1 MFKISTSLP
10 LCSYLWICEAVK
22 CILYFCEGIFTWQLQ
37 SISGS
42 GRDTIGDI
50 LDDFLRQRFGH
61 DSYERIDGGLIYS
74 KKQAA
79 LNKFNNLESGRFL
92 FLLEVRACLPSIKLS
107 SVDSIIIYDSD
118 WTPMNDLRALQRITL
133 DSHLEQIKI
142 FRLYT
147 SCTVEEKV
155 LMLSLEN
162 KTLDGN
168 IQNISW
174 SYANMLLMWGASDL
188 FADLEKFHGGDKTE
202 DALSDTT
209 LLEEV
214 VNDLI
219 LLISQ
224 NARSTDQYDSHV
236 ILQVQQIEG
245 VYSAHS
251 PLLGQL
257 KMASTE
263 EMQPL
268 IFWTKL
274 LYGKH
279 PKWKYSSDRSLRN
292 RKRVQ
297 QSDDSL
303 HKSDCETEESVRK
316 RKKVSNSNVKVA
328 QEETFTNKEKEGTSI

>member
-1 MFKISTSLP
+1 MREI
-10 LCSYLWICEAVK
+10 LCGNI
-22 CILYFCEGIFTWQLQ
+22 QLQ
-37 SISGS
+37 SICGS

-50 LDDFLRQRFGH
+50 LDDFLRQRFGI

-133 DSHLEQIKI
+133 DSQLEQIKI
-142 FRLYT
+142 FRLYS

-155 LMLSLEN
+155 LMLSLQN
-162 KTLDGN
+162 KTLEGN
-168 IQNISW
+168 LQNISW
-174 SYANMLLMWGASDL
+174 SCANMLLMWGASNL
-188 FADLEKFHGGDKTE
+188 FADLDKFLDKDKTA
-202 DALSDTT
+202 DFLSDTA

-214 VNDLI
+214 VNDLV

-224 NARSTDQYDSHV
+224 NARSTDEFDSHV
-236 ILQVQQIEG
+236 ILKVQQIEG
-245 VYSAHS
+245 VYCAHS
-251 PLLGQL
+251 PILGQS
-257 KMASTE
+257 KMPSTE
-263 EMQPL
+263 EQPL
-268 IFWTKL
+268 IFWSKL
-274 LYGKH
+274 LDGKH

-297 QSDDSL
+297 QCDDSSC
-303 HKSDCETEESVRK
+303 KSKSEIEESLRK

-328 QEETFTNKEKEGTSI
+328 QDENLTNKEKEGMRI